1 MNKTEKLLYEI
12 EKKLPAGASLFY
24 ANNPS
29 RLYIRIEKDGNIVIE
44 EQLNNKLANYY
55 LKGLLAAL
63 KTLAVQEE

>member
-12 EKKLPAGASLFY
+12 EKELPAGASLFY

-44 EQLNNKLANYY
+44 EQLNPKLANYY

-63 KTLAVQEE
+63 KTLQEE